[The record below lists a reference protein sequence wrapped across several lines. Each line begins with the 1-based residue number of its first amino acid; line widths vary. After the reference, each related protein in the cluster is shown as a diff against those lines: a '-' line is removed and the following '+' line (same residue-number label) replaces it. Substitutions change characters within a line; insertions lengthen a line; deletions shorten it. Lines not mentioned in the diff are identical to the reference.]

1 MKNYKLLIY
10 IFIFSIIS
18 ILSIYSS
25 TFILSSNYKYIYI
38 KQIIWYLIGFV
49 LMFLIMKTKKESFY
63 KYGFFLYII
72 TIILLILVLF
82 FGESIN
88 GSKAWF
94 NIPKLGAFQPSE
106 FMKIALIIYLSKIL
120 NYKDKNAIVKAFII
134 TLIPSI
140 LTFLEPDTGNVIIY
154 IIIFISLLY
163 LRGINKKWFILITF
177 ILTILIS
184 IILYIYIFKKE
195 VFINFFSA
203 KIFYR
208 IDRLI
213 NWKNK
218 SGMQLDNALSA
229 IGSAPKKGYGLTK
242 TPIYFPEAQ
251 TDFIMAIIFSNLG
264 IYFNIFFIILC
275 FMFDYS
281 ILKIC
286 LTVENKNKYLVF
298 SILSILV
305 YQQIQ
310 NIGMDL
316 GLIPITGI
324 TMPFISYGG
333 SSLICYMILIGLIMN
348 INKKIS

>member
-1 MKNYKLLIY
+1 
-10 IFIFSIIS
+10 
-18 ILSIYSS
+18 
-25 TFILSSNYKYIYI
+25 
-38 KQIIWYLIGFV
+38 
-49 LMFLIMKTKKESFY
+49 
-63 KYGFFLYII
+63 
-72 TIILLILVLF
+72 
-82 FGESIN
+82 
-88 GSKAWF
+88 
-94 NIPKLGAFQPSE
+94 
-106 FMKIALIIYLSKIL
+106 
-120 NYKDKNAIVKAFII
+120 
-134 TLIPSI
+134 
-140 LTFLEPDTGNVIIY
+140 
-154 IIIFISLLY
+154 
-163 LRGINKKWFILITF
+163 
-177 ILTILIS
+177 
-184 IILYIYIFKKE
+184 
-195 VFINFFSA
+195 
-203 KIFYR
+203 
-208 IDRLI
+208 
-213 NWKNK
+213 
-218 SGMQLDNALSA
+218 MQLDNALSA